1 MSSRLAD
8 AGSQATLEPIL
19 PAVTCSVQS
28 TFLTGLPPSGHGA
41 VGNGWYFRELGE
53 VFLWRQHN
61 KLVDGEKVWETIRRE
76 RPDYTV
82 ANVYRATNPSNAERM
97 AIIEKGKR
105 ALQRTTELKADYFEA
120 LVYLSLLHR
129 QQAPLETD
137 PLKQQA
143 LVAEADRIRNMAVAI
158 DRCSRASLRALLTMA
173 TRLVSRPSAVKSRL
187 TMLTR

>member
-1 MSSRLAD
+1 MAHPKLLVVDLVGLTPDLLRHMPRLRRLAD

-82 ANVYRATNPSNAERM
+82 TPRPIDYAD
-97 AIIEKGKR
+97 GKKAPDCYTR
-105 ALQRTTELKADYFEA
+105 PPEVHDELVGALGEF
-120 LVYLSLLHR
+120 
-129 QQAPLETD
+129 PLFTY
-137 PLKQQA
+137 
-143 LVAEADRIRNMAVAI
+143 
-158 DRCSRASLRALLTMA
+158 
-173 TRLVSRPSAVKSRL
+173 
-187 TMLTR
+187 